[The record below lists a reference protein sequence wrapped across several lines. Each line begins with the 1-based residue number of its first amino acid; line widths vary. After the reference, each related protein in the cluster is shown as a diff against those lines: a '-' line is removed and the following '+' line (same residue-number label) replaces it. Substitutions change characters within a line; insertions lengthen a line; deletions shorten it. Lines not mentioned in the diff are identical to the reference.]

1 MSLAYNDGY
10 TRTFRQKEIPEFAR
24 WERDMLYE
32 FVDQGEF
39 GKVAIY
45 LTSEQ
50 HRKIDE
56 EMAEFLLRELI
67 RRNL

>member
-1 MSLAYNDGY
+1 
-10 TRTFRQKEIPEFAR
+10 
-24 WERDMLYE
+24 MLYE

-67 RRNL
+67 RGNL